1 MADLAI
7 VFLVVVAVGI
17 AVALLLAYLHGLS
30 THSAGMKADNK
41 KSADGQ
47 DMFLARPDAE
57 HLKQAITKR
66 ISDLAGSRERCQAIT
81 SAVSEV
87 LGKELENKTTQLNY
101 ELTKKYETVIKEKT
115 RNEEIAWK
123 KYEKVFEDKKE
134 TEAVIRSVA
143 EGLVIID
150 AQGKVLMMNPAAE
163 KLLGVS
169 KKDKVGRPLTAGL
182 KNEQLVSLAKSRDK
196 KEGREIELFS
206 SQDETKKILR
216 ASSAVIEDEDGK
228 TIGMVSVLSDITKQ
242 KELDELKSN
251 FVANVTHELRTPL
264 IATEKSLSLMLSK
277 ATGPL
282 TESQEQFLTIA
293 QRNLKRLSAL
303 LNDLLDLSKLEAG
316 RMTFNP
322 VPSSIEKL
330 IAESVESL
338 DTWAK
343 SKSITIARKI
353 QDNLPPANIDPG
365 RIIQVLN
372 NLIGNAIKFTQRDG
386 TITVEAVLK
395 ANEAELTVCVC
406 DTGIGIEKGNLTKV
420 FDKFYQVG
428 ESRPAGLKRGERAST
443 GQRATG
449 GNRIAAV
456 ADSSGTGIGLSV
468 AKEIVELHGGK
479 IWAESQNGAGARFN
493 FTLPLSTDKPR

>member
-1 MADLAI
+1 MSDLTI
-7 VFLVVVAVGI
+7 VFIIVVAVGI

-30 THSAGMKADNK
+30 THSAGMKTA
-41 KSADGQ
+41 GP
-47 DMFLARPDAE
+47 PDAQ
-57 HLKQAITKR
+57 HLKQAITNR
-66 ISDLAGSRERCQAIT
+66 ISDLTGSPEQCQEIT

-87 LGKELENKTTQLNY
+87 LSKELEKKTTQVNQ

-182 KNEQLVSLAKSRDK
+182 KNEQLVSLSKSRDK
-196 KEGREIELFS
+196 KEDREIELFS

-293 QRNLKRLSAL
+293 NRNLKRLGAL

-316 RMTFNP
+316 RMTLKNM
-322 VPSSIEKL
+322 PSSIEKL
-330 IAESVESL
+330 ITESVESL

-343 SKSITIARKI
+343 SKSITIAQKI
-353 QDNLPPANIDPG
+353 QAHLPPANIDPD

-372 NLIGNAIKFTQRDG
+372 NLIGNAIKFTQHNG
-386 TITVEAVLK
+386 TITVEAVLEGN
-395 ANEAELTVCVC
+395 AAELVVCVS
-406 DTGIGIEKGNLTKV
+406 DTGIGIEKENLTKV

-428 ESRPAGLKRGERAST
+428 SPRSTGAERGERVSA
-443 GQRATG
+443 G
-449 GNRIAAV
+449 V
-456 ADSSGTGIGLSV
+456 SGTGIGLSV
-468 AKEIVELHGGK
+468 AKEIVELHGGR
-479 IWAESQNGAGARFN
+479 IWAESQTGAGARFT
-493 FTLPLSTDKPR
+493 FTLPLASALSH

>member
-1 MADLAI
+1 MADLTI
-7 VFLVVVAVGI
+7 VFMVVVAVGI

-30 THSAGMKADNK
+30 APSAGMKTA
-41 KSADGQ
+41 GP
-47 DMFLARPDAE
+47 PDAE

-66 ISDLAGSRERCQAIT
+66 ISDLAGSRERCEEIT

-87 LGKELENKTTQLNY
+87 LSKELEKKTTQVNY

-182 KNEQLVSLAKSRDK
+182 KDEQLVSLTKSRDK
-196 KEGREIELFS
+196 KEGGEIEFFS

-216 ASSAVIEDEDGK
+216 ASSAVIEDGDGK

-282 TESQEQFLTIA
+282 TEPQEQFLTIA
-293 QRNLKRLSAL
+293 QRNLKRLGAL

-316 RMTFNP
+316 RMTFKP

-330 IAESVESL
+330 ITESVESL

-343 SKSITIARKI
+343 SKSITIVRKI
-353 QDNLPPANIDPG
+353 QDNLPPANIDPE

-372 NLIGNAIKFTQRDG
+372 NLIGNAIKFTQHNG

-395 ANEAELTVCVC
+395 ENAAELTVCVS
-406 DTGIGIEKGNLTKV
+406 DSGIGIEKENLTKV
-420 FDKFYQVG
+420 FDKFYQV
-428 ESRPAGLKRGERAST
+428 SSPSPTGLKRGERVS
-443 GQRATG
+443 
-449 GNRIAAV
+449 
-456 ADSSGTGIGLSV
+456 ADLSGTGIGLSV

-479 IWAESQNGAGARFN
+479 IWAESQKGAGARFT
-493 FTLPLSTDKPR
+493 FTLPV

>member
-1 MADLAI
+1 MVNLTI
-7 VFLVVVAVGI
+7 IFMLVVALGI

-30 THSAGMKADNK
+30 ARSAGMRTDNK
-41 KSADGQ
+41 KSADGE
-47 DMFLARPDAE
+47 DMFSASPDAQY
-57 HLKQAITKR
+57 LKQAITKR
-66 ISDLAGSRERCQAIT
+66 ISDLAGSPERCEEIT

-87 LGKELENKTTQLNY
+87 LSKELEKKTTQINQ

-143 EGLVIID
+143 EGMVIID

-163 KLLGVS
+163 KLLGVL
-169 KKDKVGRPLTAGL
+169 KKDKIGRPLTTGL
-182 KNEQLVSLAKSRDK
+182 KNEQLVSLAKSRNK
-196 KEGREIELFS
+196 KEGGEIEFFS

-216 ASSAVIEDEDGK
+216 ASSAVIEDEDGR

-264 IATEKSLSLMLSK
+264 IATEKSISLMLSK

-282 TESQEQFLTIA
+282 SEPQEQFLTIA
-293 QRNLKRLSAL
+293 QRNLKRLGAL

-316 RMTFNP
+316 RMTIKP

-330 IAESVESL
+330 ITESVESL

-343 SKSITIARKI
+343 SKSITIAQKI
-353 QDNLPPANIDPG
+353 HDNLPLANIDPD

-372 NLIGNAIKFTQRDG
+372 NLIGNAIKFTQHNG
-386 TITVEAVLK
+386 TITVEAVLQ
-395 ANEAELTVCVC
+395 ADTSEITVCVC

-420 FDKFYQVG
+420 FDKFYQVP
-428 ESRPAGLKRGERAST
+428 SPRSAPAQGGERMS
-443 GQRATG
+443 
-449 GNRIAAV
+449 V
-456 ADSSGTGIGLSV
+456 DSSGTGIGLSV

-479 IWAESQNGAGARFN
+479 ILAESQNGAGARFS
-493 FTLPLSTDKPR
+493 FTLPLAPQLIRSADGGAH

>member
-1 MADLAI
+1 MADLTI
-7 VFLVVVAVGI
+7 VFMVVIAVGI
-17 AVALLLAYLHGLS
+17 AVAFLLAYLHGLS
-30 THSAGMKADNK
+30 THSAEMKTDNK
-41 KSADGQ
+41 KSADGD
-47 DMFLARPDAE
+47 DMFSVSPDAQ
-57 HLKQAITKR
+57 HLKQLITKQ
-66 ISDLAGSRERCQAIT
+66 ISDLAGSPEQCEEIT

-87 LGKELENKTTQLNY
+87 LSKELEKKTIQVKE

-123 KYEKVFEDKKE
+123 NYEKVFEDKKE

-143 EGLVIID
+143 DGLVIID

-169 KKDKVGRPLTAGL
+169 KKDKIGRPLTAGL
-182 KNEQLVSLAKSRDK
+182 KNEQLISLSKSSNK
-196 KEGREIELFS
+196 KEDKEIELFS

-216 ASSAVIEDEDGK
+216 ASSAVIENENGK

-282 TESQEQFLTIA
+282 TEPQEQFLAIA
-293 QRNLKRLSAL
+293 QRNLKRLGAL

-316 RMTFNP
+316 RMTLKQM
-322 VPSSIEKL
+322 PSSIEKL
-330 IAESVESL
+330 ITESVEGL
-338 DTWAK
+338 DAWAK
-343 SKSITIARKI
+343 SKSITIAQKI
-353 QDNLPPANIDPG
+353 QDNLPPANIDPE

-372 NLIGNAIKFTQRDG
+372 NLIGNAIKFTQRNG
-386 TITVEAVLK
+386 TINLGAVLEVNAAK
-395 ANEAELTVCVC
+395 LTVSVS
-406 DTGIGIEKGNLTKV
+406 DTGIGIEKENLTKV
-420 FDKFYQVG
+420 FDKFYQIG
-428 ESRPAGLKRGERAST
+428 SPTSGGLERGERIS
-443 GQRATG
+443 
-449 GNRIAAV
+449 V
-456 ADSSGTGIGLSV
+456 DSSGTGIGLSV

-479 IWAESQNGAGARFN
+479 IWAESQKGAGARFT
-493 FTLPLSTDKPR
+493 FTLPIAFG

>member
-1 MADLAI
+1 MADLTI
-7 VFLVVVAVGI
+7 VFMVVVAVGI

-30 THSAGMKADNK
+30 THSAGMQADNK
-41 KSADGQ
+41 KSSDGQ
-47 DMFLARPDAE
+47 DMFSSSSADAQY
-57 HLKQAITKR
+57 LKQAITKR
-66 ISDLAGSRERCQAIT
+66 ISNLAGSPERCQEIT

-87 LGKELENKTTQLNY
+87 LSKELEKKASQLNQ
-101 ELTKKYETVIKEKT
+101 ELTEKYETVIKEKT

-143 EGLVIID
+143 DGLVIID

-196 KEGREIELFS
+196 KEDREIELFS
-206 SQDETKKILR
+206 QQDETRKILR
-216 ASSAVIEDEDGK
+216 SSSAVIEDEDGK

-242 KELDELKSN
+242 KELDELKAS

-264 IATEKSLSLMLSK
+264 IATEKSISLMLSK

-282 TESQEQFLTIA
+282 TESQEQFLAIA
-293 QRNLKRLSAL
+293 QRNLKRLGAL

-316 RMTFNP
+316 RMTLKP
-322 VPSSIEKL
+322 APSSIEKL
-330 IAESVESL
+330 ITESVESL

-343 SKSITIARKI
+343 SKSITIAQKI
-353 QDNLPPANIDPG
+353 QEHLPPANIDPD

-372 NLIGNAIKFTQRDG
+372 NLIGNAIKFTQHNG
-386 TITVEAVLK
+386 TITVEAVLQVN
-395 ANEAELTVCVC
+395 APELAVSVC
-406 DTGIGIEKGNLTKV
+406 DTGIGIENENLIRI
-420 FDKFYQVG
+420 FDKFYQVSTPRSK
-428 ESRPAGLKRGERAST
+428 EPARGERVS
-443 GQRATG
+443 
-449 GNRIAAV
+449 

-479 IWAESQNGAGARFN
+479 IWAESQKGAGARFT
-493 FTLPLSTDKPR
+493 FTLPLATDN

>member
-1 MADLAI
+1 MADLTI
-7 VFLVVVAVGI
+7 VFMVVVAVGI
-17 AVALLLAYLHGLS
+17 AVALFLAYLHGLS
-30 THSAGMKADNK
+30 THSAGMKADDK
-41 KSADGQ
+41 KNAAGQ
-47 DMFLARPDAE
+47 DMFSASPDAE

-66 ISDLAGSRERCQAIT
+66 ISDLAGSPEQCQEIT
-81 SAVSEV
+81 SAVTEV
-87 LGKELENKTTQLNY
+87 LSKELEKKTTQVNQ
-101 ELTKKYETVIKEKT
+101 ELTKKYETVIQEKT

-182 KNEQLVSLAKSRDK
+182 KNEQLVSLSKSRDK
-196 KEGREIELFS
+196 KEDREIELFS
-206 SQDETKKILR
+206 QQDETKKILR
-216 ASSAVIEDEDGK
+216 SSSAVIEDEDGK

-293 QRNLKRLSAL
+293 NRNLKRLGAL

-316 RMTFNP
+316 RMTLNP
-322 VPSSIEKL
+322 TPSSIEKL
-330 IAESVESL
+330 ITESVESL

-343 SKSITIARKI
+343 SKSITIAQKI
-353 QDNLPPANIDPG
+353 QDNLPSVSIDPD

-372 NLIGNAIKFTQRDG
+372 NLIGNAIKFTQHKG

-395 ANEAELTVCVC
+395 ANTAELAVCVC
-406 DTGIGIEKGNLTKV
+406 DTGIGIEQENLV
-420 FDKFYQVG
+420 RIFDKFYQVG
-428 ESRPAGLKRGERAST
+428 SPGLRGPARGERVS
-443 GQRATG
+443 
-449 GNRIAAV
+449 

-479 IWAESQNGAGARFN
+479 IWVESQEGAGAKFT
-493 FTLPLSTDKPR
+493 FTLPLAH